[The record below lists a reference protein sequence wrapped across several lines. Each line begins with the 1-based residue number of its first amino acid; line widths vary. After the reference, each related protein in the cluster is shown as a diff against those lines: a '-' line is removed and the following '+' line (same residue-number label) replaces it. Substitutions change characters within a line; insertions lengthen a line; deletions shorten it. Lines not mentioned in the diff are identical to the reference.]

1 VANSYAVIANGG
13 TLYRPQVVREIRA
26 ADGSVARAFEPKVI
40 RKVKAPTSVLTTMR
54 KAARRVVTI
63 RHTYNLVDLPI
74 VVAGKTGTAEYRL
87 RDKDGV
93 LPYSHWFAGF
103 VPKNAWVKDNPTG
116 DVSKPDSE
124 LAFAV
129 FTYDSR
135 TLGNV
140 ATEVA
145 KYYLQLHF
153 GIKEDYRLPELLKRT
168 NFYQGRT

>member
-1 VANSYAVIANGG
+1 
-13 TLYRPQVVREIRA
+13 
-26 ADGSVARAFEPKVI
+26 
-40 RKVKAPTSVLTTMR
+40 M
-54 KAARRVVTI
+54 VTI

-74 VVAGKTGTAEYRL
+74 VVAGKTGTSEFGL
-87 RDKDGV
+87 RDKNGV

-103 VPKNAWVKDNPTG
+103 VPKKAWKKDNPGG

-145 KYYLQLHF
+145 KYYLQLHY
-153 GIKEDYRLPELLKRT
+153 GIKKDYRLPELLKRT